1 MYAFDVVFLIT
12 ASVSTLVAA
21 LRVHAVS
28 GRNWRWVLPV
38 WLLGMV
44 PVGINI
50 WLMTEQTWV
59 IIPQLGCISIVT
71 ISQAIYNAIVIV
83 PRASVVAS
91 DILVISATWYY
102 IGRTSSVR
110 SQLVGEIW
118 DVRPN
123 LTTVMFRD
131 GTLYFLIISL
141 LNTVDLTMNAINNT
155 RFHSSTIDI
164 TILITAMSSIL
175 ISRFLICIREAAERT
190 TQEFSSPSFVDSQGK
205 SSPQAWLSSAEFAAD
220 IDNPSAGDS
229 NADAFSDLDDDLNSR
244 GEDDAGEVESNE
256 IEFEEYAASASSI
269 DARSS

>member
-50 WLMTEQTWV
+50 DRDRPSR
-59 IIPQLGCISIVT
+59 IRRRLGHTCDLRNMVLHWSYKLCKIT
-71 ISQAIYNAIVIV
+71 I
-83 PRASVVAS
+83 
-91 DILVISATWYY
+91 D
-102 IGRTSSVR
+102 
-110 SQLVGEIW
+110 
-118 DVRPN
+118 D
-123 LTTVMFRD
+123 D
-131 GTLYFLIISL
+131 GTYFMYSIISL